1 MTPRPP
7 NARPARP
14 TLRRRARG
22 PAAPRIAVTVA
33 VAVSLAAGGALSEK
47 RQPMDVPASPG
58 SAPSPSAALFDRID
72 PLANGRAL
80 KPDEVSQALGLKLVP
95 DKSASNPYFAV
106 FVSASAQAAGGGAP
120 AAVTGIELRTPR
132 KPEGGQGSLLI
143 LEVSPA
149 LGIGQADVK
158 KRYGDKIE
166 LSVPTPHQPPDAPVY
181 WVYRRPWGK
190 VSFGFTRKAPQLLV
204 SVVID
209 AIEK

>member
-1 MTPRPP
+1 
-7 NARPARP
+7 
-14 TLRRRARG
+14 
-22 PAAPRIAVTVA
+22 
-33 VAVSLAAGGALSEK
+33 
-47 RQPMDVPASPG
+47 MDVPESPG
-58 SAPSPSAALFDRID
+58 SAPSPGAALPSAALPSAALFDRID

-106 FVSASAQAAGGGAP
+106 FVSAPAKTTGGDAGAQAA
-120 AAVTGIELRTPR
+120 VTSIELRTPR
-132 KPEGGQGSLLI
+132 KPEGEKGSLLI

-190 VSFGFTRKAPQLLV
+190 LSFGFTRKAPSLLV

-209 AIEK
+209 GIEK